1 MPDPLEGMPH
11 RGGNVLATTVRR
23 VTPQQVPCEPKVTV
37 VFRILISRITA
48 FKPLFYLKK
57 LSR

>member
-23 VTPQQVPCEPKVTV
+23 VTPQQVPCEPKVTDSS
-37 VFRILISRITA
+37 FQNFDLQDNC
-48 FKPLFYLKK
+48 F
-57 LSR
+57 